1 MTPAAFLCATVGLF
15 CPPAQSLGVAP
26 TFEMHMVSGG
36 NHEIFPRSFDSADS
50 CEIMRLH
57 VQSEMEKAAKLNQI
71 TAAPETSCR
80 AVRK

>member
-1 MTPAAFLCATVGLF
+1 MTPAAFLCAAVGLF
-15 CPPAQSLGVAP
+15 CPSAQSLGVTP
-26 TFEMHMVSGG
+26 STFEMHMVYR
-36 NHEIFPRSFDSADS
+36 EIFPRSFDSADS

-57 VQSEMEKAAKLNQI
+57 VQSEMEKAEKLNQI